1 MYMYTYTG
9 TLYCL
14 LTLTALFWCMI
25 TGMDEFIKFV
35 KPAPIDEAPTKKQ
48 KKQMAGQKKQPE
60 AQQPQTKQE

>member
-1 MYMYTYTG
+1 MCT
-9 TLYCL
+9 L
-14 LTLTALFWCMI
+14 LTFFLCVI

-48 KKQMAGQKKQPE
+48 KKQMAGQKKQAE

>member
-1 MYMYTYTG
+1 MYLHVH
-9 TLYCL
+9 TLFVNIDCS
-14 LTLTALFWCMI
+14 FWCMI

-48 KKQMAGQKKQPE
+48 KKQMASQKKQAE